1 MTAATTEPTLDD
13 IAAARAATEAKTPQ
27 AVLAAFLPK
36 PVSVLSQKLLP
47 LTAGHELL
55 LSQIGHPLA
64 TGEKWE
70 DVDVLMALFIFTHP
84 SRILFEMV
92 AGETLEAEFFAFIDA
107 IPSADIAALGPD
119 MVSHWMASRITALNM
134 ESKHAGAQKKT
145 AASVGG
151 STPSRRLAKSSAG
164 IRKWLSM
171 TFRSLKSSR

>member
-1 MTAATTEPTLDD
+1 MTATPPDPTLED
-13 IAAARAATEAKTPQ
+13 IAAARAATEGKTPQ
-27 AVLAAFLPK
+27 AVLAAFIPK

-64 TGEKWE
+64 TGQKWE

-84 SRILFEMV
+84 SRTLFQMI
-92 AGETLEAEFFAFIDA
+92 ASETLEAEFFAFIDG

-145 AASVGG
+145 ADSVGG
-151 STPSRRLAKSSAG
+151 STPSQQLARSSAG
-164 IRKWLSM
+164 IRKWLST
-171 TFRSLKSSR
+171 TFRSFKSSH